1 MPDVKREYF
10 GKQRPHRYHSGGPRQ
25 LIPYAALAAGHI
37 GVDQCYRQQRKRQR
51 KHSTD
56 AEQAVQP
63 LQQPAHQGMQRQQ
76 PGQPAQDWAQALHHH
91 GNQHQALKQKG
102 IQHSPQTVK
111 HCFAGTGGQLLQPL
125 LHRGHPTGSG
135 NHRGDGGKGSHE
147 GGGLIIQVGNHVHRH

>member
-1 MPDVKREYF
+1 M
-10 GKQRPHRYHSGGPRQ
+10 
-25 LIPYAALAAGHI
+25 
-37 GVDQCYRQQRKRQR
+37 
-51 KHSTD
+51 
-56 AEQAVQP
+56 QP

-135 NHRGDGGKGSHE
+135 DHRGNGGKGSHE
-147 GGGLIIQVGNHVHRH
+147 DGGLIIQVGNHIHRH